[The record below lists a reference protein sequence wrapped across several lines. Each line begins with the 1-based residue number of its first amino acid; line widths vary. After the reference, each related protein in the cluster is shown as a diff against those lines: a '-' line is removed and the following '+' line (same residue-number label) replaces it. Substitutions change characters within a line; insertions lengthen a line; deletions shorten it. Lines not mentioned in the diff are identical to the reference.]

1 MTQEPINNLP
11 EKLRY
16 TKYYEHDGALRAYS
30 NRMLWFGVFASMI
43 AFVLA
48 LLFFYIRVQPPTV
61 IRVAADGEATVVS
74 GSTQAAHGLL
84 SAVQALASSRAAVDP
99 PAPIEGRAVIRKFL
113 ESYLTYT
120 PATVDKNWAD
130 ALNMMTGNLRTLT
143 LTEMRDDDIVSKVQ
157 DDSITSAFRLRSI
170 EPVKGQPWTY
180 VAFGVKEV
188 HRVHRNV
195 ESTDRLVTQ
204 YNIRLLQTDRSERV
218 PNGLLVAEY
227 GEHQMVGERDNGLS
241 QASVLIGDGNK

>member
-1 MTQEPINNLP
+1 MTRQQTSTVP
-11 EKLRY
+11 EKVHY

-30 NRMLWFGVFASMI
+30 NRMLWFGIFASVI

-48 LLFFYIRVQPPTV
+48 MLFFYVRVQPPTV
-61 IRVAADGEATVVS
+61 IRIAANGEAAVVGGPTRTES
-74 GSTQAAHGLL
+74 NPFSVVT
-84 SAVQALASSRAAVDP
+84 ALASLKPAGAP
-99 PAPIEGRAVIRKFL
+99 PSGIEGRAVVRRFL
-113 ESYLTYT
+113 EDYLTYT
-120 PATVDKNWAD
+120 PATVEKNWAD

-143 LTEMRDDDIVSKVQ
+143 LSQMRDDDIVSKVQ

-180 VAFGVKEV
+180 VAFGIKEV
-188 HRVHRNV
+188 HRIHKSV

-241 QASVLIGDGNK
+241 QASVLLGDGNK